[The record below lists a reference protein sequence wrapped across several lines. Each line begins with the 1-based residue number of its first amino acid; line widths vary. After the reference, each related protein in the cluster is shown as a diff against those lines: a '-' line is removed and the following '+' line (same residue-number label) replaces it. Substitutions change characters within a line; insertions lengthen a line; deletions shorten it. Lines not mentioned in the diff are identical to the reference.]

1 MVLPIAIIGQPG
13 GQCMPGSVISG
24 HGAAANTGMTPMVI
38 ASTSATNLSKRLMQL
53 NVSHENAVTKNRDQ
67 GHSCNGTGAIT
78 NLISPVL
85 RVKIGTPIIQEMSRK

>member
-1 MVLPIAIIGQPG
+1 
-13 GQCMPGSVISG
+13 
-24 HGAAANTGMTPMVI
+24 
-38 ASTSATNLSKRLMQL
+38 MQL

-85 RVKIGTPIIQEMSRK
+85 RVKIGTPIIQKMSRK